1 MGLRRV
7 LIANRGEIAVRI
19 LRACHSVGVEP
30 IAVYSDAD
38 RDAQWVRNA
47 SASVY
52 IGRSPSAQSY
62 LNVDALL
69 TAARES
75 GADAVHPGYG
85 FLSENAA
92 FARAVSDAG
101 LIFVGPDASVIERM
115 GDKAAARRAAQDAG
129 VPVVPGSEPVPDAQA
144 AQAAAERVGYPL
156 LLKAS
161 AGGGGRGI
169 RLVTNPAELAEQLP
183 AAQAEARAAFGDDSI
198 YLERAL
204 TRIRHIEVQ
213 VLADHHGNVVHV
225 FERDC
230 SVQRRRQKIIEEAPA
245 AQLPTRR
252 EITAAAVRLAQRVGY
267 RGAGTVEFLLDEDG
281 RFYFIEMNTR
291 IQVEHPITEAITGLD
306 LVSEQLRIAGGAPL
320 SVSQGELSCRG
331 VAVEF
336 RINAED
342 PDNSFQPSPGVL
354 GEFSLPEGEGIRWD
368 TGFAEGDRISPYYD
382 SMIAKLV
389 CWGADRTIALDRA
402 GKALRELRI
411 HGVPTTASL
420 HRRLVDDPE
429 LRSGPVHTAWLEQ
442 LLAAASG

>member
-1 MGLRRV
+1 MGLRRI

-19 LRACHSVGVEP
+19 LRACHSVGAES

-47 SASVY
+47 TDSVY
-52 IGRSPSAQSY
+52 IGRSPAAQSY

-69 TAARES
+69 TAARDS

-85 FLSENAA
+85 FLAENAA
-92 FARAVSDAG
+92 FARAVADAG
-101 LIFVGPDASVIERM
+101 LVFVGPDASVIERM
-115 GDKAAARRAAQDAG
+115 GDKAAARRAAEEAG

-144 AQAAAERVGYPL
+144 ALAAAEGIGYPL

-169 RLVTNPAELAEQLP
+169 RLVTNPAELVERLP
-183 AAQAEARAAFGDDSI
+183 AARAEARAAFGDDSI

-204 TRIRHIEVQ
+204 ARIRHIEVQ

-245 AQLPTRR
+245 PQLPTRQ

-281 RFYFIEMNTR
+281 RCYFIEMNTR
-291 IQVEHPITEAITGLD
+291 IQVEHPVTEAITGLD

-320 SVSQGELSCRG
+320 SVSQGDLSCQG
-331 VAVEF
+331 AAVEF

-342 PDNSFQPSPGVL
+342 PDNSFRPSPGVL
-354 GEFSLPEGEGIRWD
+354 SEFTLPRGEGIRWD

-389 CWGADRTIALDRA
+389 CWGADRTSAYDLA

-411 HGVPTTASL
+411 QGVSTTASL
-420 HRRLVDDPE
+420 HRRLIDDPE
-429 LRSGPVHTAWLEQ
+429 LRSGPVHTGWLEQ
-442 LLAAASG
+442 RLASG